1 MTPLM
6 RLLTEQEFETMNDEA
21 IAKGWQRYDRRMF
34 TAAVDDE
41 ELSAAEMREIAN
53 NWTVANRCTARA
65 MRGSFEFT
73 LIVGKMLKN

>member
-1 MTPLM
+1 
-6 RLLTEQEFETMNDEA
+6 
-21 IAKGWQRYDRRMF
+21 MF